1 MIPRSIVWQRAEQE
15 SSYCNE
21 KVIWLF
27 ITKPLP
33 PELQFLF
40 TDILLITLSQ
50 ADRCPLL
57 CAGRNKRTPF
67 EGVTFERSVSR
78 FGIVS
83 GREPGGC
90 RSRFSQLLQGR
101 IRITSIVFNP
111 IIGIYLSQP
120 LNVMSNCQTF
130 SWYQESPLPL
140 HVSEFYFL
148 SSL

>member
-90 RSRFSQLLQGR
+90 RSRSASPPWMLPRAIFILAAFSAPPAQSALAGSHAQGR
-101 IRITSIVFNP
+101 RRARS
-111 IIGIYLSQP
+111 
-120 LNVMSNCQTF
+120 VMAR
-130 SWYQESPLPL
+130 L
-140 HVSEFYFL
+140 HFAGAI
-148 SSL
+148 